1 MQAQQLAQFS
11 QYLHN
16 PIVINPATSGVN
28 QNLNV
33 KLSYRNQWTGFND
46 APRTYYISVDGALT
60 RPQKGSSLRMSRPGY
75 TEVKRGTKTIN
86 HGVGGYLI
94 SDTYGAFT
102 NTSGY
107 LTYALHLHLTNT
119 IKLSLGVAG
128 GMSGWRMNPDDIG
141 VADPNDETYLYLMS
155 KGVKKSFFD
164 MNSGLW
170 VYSDRFYVGFSS
182 AQLLQNQIRD
192 INIPAESKASVHHFL
207 TGGYKFMLN
216 DDLSL
221 TPSIMFKN
229 MRPAPSS
236 LDFAVKANYKNQL
249 WGGISYR
256 TNDAVVI
263 IAGYNIIDKI
273 NVSYSYDVT
282 LSDLNNYSSGSHEI
296 VVGYK
301 VFKEV
306 QKSSVSFL

>member
-1 MQAQQLAQFS
+1 MKKLLYISGIWICILGLQNVQAQQLAQFS

-46 APRTYYISVDGALT
+46 APRTYYISVDGALI

-75 TEVKRGTKTIN
+75 TEVKRGTKMIN

-128 GMSGWRMNPDDIG
+128 GMSGW
-141 VADPNDETYLYLMS
+141 
-155 KGVKKSFFD
+155 
-164 MNSGLW
+164 
-170 VYSDRFYVGFSS
+170 
-182 AQLLQNQIRD
+182 
-192 INIPAESKASVHHFL
+192 
-207 TGGYKFMLN
+207 
-216 DDLSL
+216 
-221 TPSIMFKN
+221 
-229 MRPAPSS
+229 
-236 LDFAVKANYKNQL
+236 
-249 WGGISYR
+249 
-256 TNDAVVI
+256 
-263 IAGYNIIDKI
+263 
-273 NVSYSYDVT
+273 
-282 LSDLNNYSSGSHEI
+282 
-296 VVGYK
+296 
-301 VFKEV
+301 
-306 QKSSVSFL
+306 